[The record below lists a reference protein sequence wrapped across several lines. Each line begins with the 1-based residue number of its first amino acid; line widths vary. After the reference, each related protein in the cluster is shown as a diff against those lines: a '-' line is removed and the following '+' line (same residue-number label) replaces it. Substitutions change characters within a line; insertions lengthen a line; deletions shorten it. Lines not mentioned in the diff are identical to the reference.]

1 MEHFLEALS
10 LQRQAAG
17 DGVRATRG
25 PGGAAATMM
34 SDNIWSTLRM
44 ALSMM
49 GESPLYAAADRR
61 DLDTLLAHFCQR
73 EVEGGTEW
81 RPARGWGLIECECV
95 LLGGK
100 CLGEWMMCRGI
111 RMVTVPDKWRRK
123 TVSIIH
129 HPTDIILGSCALK
142 WLSSNIS
149 VLVSTWR
156 TRQAV
161 IQSCHCIL
169 HVWHWRSTYFL
180 EKWVKWDVT
189 LFWNV
194 FPMKKE

>member
-17 DGVRATRG
+17 VGGRAARG

-73 EVEGGTEW
+73 EVEGGTE
-81 RPARGWGLIECECV
+81 
-95 LLGGK
+95 
-100 CLGEWMMCRGI
+100 
-111 RMVTVPDKWRRK
+111 
-123 TVSIIH
+123 
-129 HPTDIILGSCALK
+129 
-142 WLSSNIS
+142 
-149 VLVSTWR
+149 
-156 TRQAV
+156 
-161 IQSCHCIL
+161 
-169 HVWHWRSTYFL
+169 
-180 EKWVKWDVT
+180 
-189 LFWNV
+189 
-194 FPMKKE
+194 